1 MEEYLR
7 EMERL
12 RATNP
17 GAVSGLVFQASLGF
31 SYLEAKCLEKRSC
44 MEEIYIYIHIYI
56 YVCIIL
62 VYATR
67 LSRISFSSWTR
78 TRSQD
83 SSWTDYILLLGAGR
97 ERA

>member
-44 MEEIYIYIHIYI
+44 MEEIYIYTYIHICMYNPGI
-56 YVCIIL
+56 CHPPFQNLI
-62 VYATR
+62 
-67 LSRISFSSWTR
+67 
-78 TRSQD
+78 
-83 SSWTDYILLLGAGR
+83 
-97 ERA
+97 